1 MSSRASLSPRSVFVT
16 VNSKIGF
23 GLALTACLLGLWQI
37 ERSLTSSARE
47 ECLDWGLD
55 PETAEVGPEL
65 LLGVLGGLRTAVADL
80 IWLRL
85 AVDWEARDAVA
96 TSVGVDLVTRIDP
109 APLYFWINGARILAY
124 DVAEWRL
131 GAPEARRA
139 PAAVRARIVRE
150 QAERA
155 RRRLETARRHHPHCA
170 ALWIEQ
176 ANLELNRLH
185 DLRAAAASYR
195 RASEQPDA
203 PYFAAR
209 LHAELLCRLGEKR
222 AALGWLTSV
231 LPRLP
236 AGVPAADAAVV
247 RSRIRDLAREL
258 GAEAGGD
265 FDTVP

>member
-1 MSSRASLSPRSVFVT
+1 MISSSTRRIAYR
-16 VNSKIGF
+16 IGC
-23 GLALTACLLGLWQI
+23 GVALTAGLLGLGQL
-37 ERSLTSSARE
+37 ERSFTCAGHEEPRE
-47 ECLDWGLD
+47 WGLD
-55 PETAEVGPEL
+55 PETTAVGPEL
-65 LLGVLGGLRTAVADL
+65 LLGVLGGLHTAVADL

-109 APLYFWINGARILAY
+109 ASLYFWINGARILAY
-124 DVAEWRL
+124 DVAEWRISVL
-131 GAPEARRA
+131 GSRA
-139 PAAVRARIVRE
+139 ASAGLRAQIVRE

-203 PYFAAR
+203 PFFAAR

-222 AALGWLTSV
+222 AALAWLTSL

-236 AGVPAADAAVV
+236 AGVPAANTGVV
-247 RSRIRDLAREL
+247 RSRIRELAHEL
-258 GAEAGGD
+258 SGEEGGD